1 MHIEEAQTV
10 TAMRSQSVRNV
21 RNNFMNMYKYRIN
34 CPVQCRDETPHLDT
48 QNHMFH
54 CKILNNSNPLKLTI
68 DNVYDNNERQEQIE
82 RITYKI
88 ITQRNRL
95 LDEMEMSR
103 LPGHN

>member
-1 MHIEEAQTV
+1 MHIDEAQTV

-68 DNVYDNNERQEQIE
+68 DNVYVVSSSTQPEIALP
-82 RITYKI
+82 ITGLI
-88 ITQRNRL
+88 MSL
-95 LDEMEMSR
+95 LIQ
-103 LPGHN
+103 PH